1 MFKNQRWIT
10 IFMVIALL
18 FGNATSIFAKT
29 SDGND
34 AYIQRG
40 EIEQYID
47 ILSEEGTEA
56 SIELSDKLKKYLGDN
71 EGYEDYLFEEIASI
85 VEEYADTTQSEN
97 NDNNMIDIDQEDLQR
112 DFKRI
117 DALAKEYY
125 DYYQI
130 HNEFPEEVE
139 IRSITTSHALT
150 VLEEIGI
157 KITEK
162 QLLKRLAALGVIAA
176 IDGPIPVGDFIALV
190 TGAVITG
197 EFVGDYVANQGALAK
212 EIGEYFGRSF
222 IKFVTKSVTMS
233 EEVAYQIKKKKEK
246 HFKAYL
252 NSDGGIIVSEP
263 LTLSQAQ
270 LEARRGGETFSVNK
284 NYAEKVVTQENY
296 RFEYEDPHYFDR
308 YGRLM
313 IANLPHF
320 HLTKKVNGKWERLA
334 GHHFFP
340 W

>member
-1 MFKNQRWIT
+1 
-10 IFMVIALL
+10 MVIALL
-18 FGNATSIFAKT
+18 FANVTGVFAKT
-29 SDGND
+29 SDEND
-34 AYIQRG
+34 SYIQRS
-40 EIEQYID
+40 EIEQYMNM
-47 ILSEEGTEA
+47 LSEEGTDN
-56 SIELSDKLKKYLGDN
+56 SIKLSNELQEYLEEN
-71 EGYEDYLFEEIASI
+71 EEYLFEEIASI
-85 VEEYADTTQSEN
+85 VDEYAEMQSKN
-97 NDNNMIDIDQEDLQR
+97 NDNYTKEIDQEDLQR
-112 DFKRI
+112 DFERI

-130 HNEFPEEVE
+130 HNEFPEEMG
-139 IRSITTSHALT
+139 IRSISTSHALT
-150 VLEEIGI
+150 VLENAGI
-157 KITEK
+157 SITEK

-176 IDGPIPVGDFIALV
+176 IDGPLPVGDFIALV

-284 NYAEKVVTQENY
+284 NYAEKVVTQKNY
-296 RFEYEDPHYFDR
+296 NFEYEDPHYFDR

-313 IANLPHF
+313 VANLPHF
-320 HLTKKVNGKWERLA
+320 HLTKKVDGEWQRLE

>member
-10 IFMVIALL
+10 VFMVIALL
-18 FGNATSIFAKT
+18 FGNASGIFAKT
-29 SDGND
+29 SDEND
-34 AYIQRG
+34 GYIQRN
-40 EIEQYID
+40 EIEQYINM
-47 ILSEEGTEA
+47 LSEEGTDNSKKLSA
-56 SIELSDKLKKYLGDN
+56 ELDKYLENN
-71 EGYEDYLFEEIASI
+71 EYYLFEEIALI
-85 VEEYADTTQSEN
+85 VDEYADNTTQSEN
-97 NDNNMIDIDQEDLQR
+97 NDNNMPVIDKEALQR
-112 DFKRI
+112 DFERI

-150 VLEEIGI
+150 VLEDIGI

-212 EIGEYFGRSF
+212 EIGEYFDRSF

-233 EEVAYQIKKKKEK
+233 EEVEYQIKKKKVK

-252 NSDGGIIVSEP
+252 NSDGGIIISEP

-270 LEARRGGETFSVNK
+270 LEARRGGETFSVSK

-296 RFEYEDPHYFDR
+296 KFEYEDPHYFDR
-308 YGRLM
+308 HGRLM
-313 IANLPHF
+313 VANLPHF
-320 HLTKKVNGKWERLA
+320 HLTKKVSGQWVRLD

>member
-1 MFKNQRWIT
+1 
-10 IFMVIALL
+10 MVIALL

-29 SDGND
+29 SDEKD
-34 AYIQRG
+34 AYMQRS

-47 ILSEEGTEA
+47 ILSEEGTED
-56 SIELSDKLKKYLGDN
+56 SIELSNKLKEYLGDN
-71 EGYEDYLFEEIASI
+71 EDYLFEEIVSI
-85 VEEYADTTQSEN
+85 VDEYADKTTQSEN
-97 NDNNMIDIDQEDLQR
+97 NDNNMMDIDQEDLQR
-112 DFKRI
+112 DFERI

-197 EFVGDYVANQGALAK
+197 EFVGDYIANKGALAK
-212 EIGEYFGRSF
+212 EIGEYFGRTF
-222 IKFVTKSVTMS
+222 IKIVTKSVTMS
-233 EEVAYQIKKKKEK
+233 EEVEYQIKKKKVK

-270 LEARRGGETFSVNK
+270 LEARRGRETFSVNK

-296 RFEYEDPHYFDR
+296 KFEYEDPHYFDR

-320 HLTKKVNGKWERLA
+320 HLTKKINGKWERLG

>member
-1 MFKNQRWIT
+1 
-10 IFMVIALL
+10 MVIALL

-29 SDGND
+29 SDEKD
-34 AYIQRG
+34 AYMQRS

-47 ILSEEGTEA
+47 ILSEEGTED
-56 SIELSDKLKKYLGDN
+56 SRELSNKLKEYLGDN
-71 EGYEDYLFEEIASI
+71 EDYLFEEIVSI
-85 VEEYADTTQSEN
+85 VDEYADKTTQSEN
-97 NDNNMIDIDQEDLQR
+97 NDNNMMDIDQEDLQR
-112 DFKRI
+112 DFERI

-212 EIGEYFGRSF
+212 EIGEYFGRAF
-222 IKFVTKSVTMS
+222 IKVVTKSVTMS
-233 EEVAYQIKKKKEK
+233 EEVEYQIKKKKVK
-246 HFKAYL
+246 HFAAKL
-252 NSDGGIIVSEP
+252 NSDGGIFVEEP
-263 LTLSQAQ
+263 LTLRQAQ
-270 LEARRGGETFSVNK
+270 LEATRGKDTFSVSRK
-284 NYAEKVVTQENY
+284 DAENVVTQTNY
-296 RFEYEDPHYFDR
+296 RKVYEDPHFIDGE
-308 YGRLM
+308 GRLM

-320 HLTKKVNGKWERLA
+320 HLIKKIDGEWKRVR
-334 GHHFFP
+334 GHHFFS